1 MHTGK
6 PGSWSTWAYHSRR
19 WSSHIWH
26 TSEGTVRGV
35 CLPISNSAML
45 RKTSHETSITF
56 ITTPNESRYPCISH
70 MDHLTNMKNIQII
83 DEWVLSLADHMVVQ
97 YKKTLHASCWVKR
110 SEWEKGY
117 WIRFHSWEKGF
128 FVRCLARSLSV
139 AFYFQNFQI
148 SWSTEIHTQKTDFQF
163 PHTCLLSEWRCNWFN
178 ECALFPNFP

>member
-97 YKKTLHASCWVKR
+97 YKKNPPCLLLGQKVRVRKRILNKIPLLRKRLLCSLPRTVLECCFLLPELSNLLVHWNPHTKNRFSVSTHLLIIWVKMQL
-110 SEWEKGY
+110 
-117 WIRFHSWEKGF
+117 I
-128 FVRCLARSLSV
+128 
-139 AFYFQNFQI
+139 
-148 SWSTEIHTQKTDFQF
+148 
-163 PHTCLLSEWRCNWFN
+163 
-178 ECALFPNFP
+178 